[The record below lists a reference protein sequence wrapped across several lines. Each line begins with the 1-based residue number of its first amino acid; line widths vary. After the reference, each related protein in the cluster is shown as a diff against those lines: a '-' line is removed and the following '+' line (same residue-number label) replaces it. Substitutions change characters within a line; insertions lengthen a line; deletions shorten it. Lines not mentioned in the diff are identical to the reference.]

1 MFNLIEVV
9 NGILTELSF
18 YDGTIE
24 KNMRL
29 SDELGID
36 SLRIVEL
43 VVALEEKFNITI
55 NETNLD
61 PDLLKTVEDIYLLV
75 NKYIV

>member
-1 MFNLIEVV
+1 MIEVV
-9 NGILTELSF
+9 NGILAELSF

-24 KNMRL
+24 MNMRL

-43 VVALEEKFNITI
+43 IVALEEKFNITI
-55 NETNLD
+55 NETDLE
-61 PDLLKTVEDIYLLV
+61 PDLLKTVEDVYLLV

>member
-9 NGILTELSF
+9 NGILAELSF

-24 KNMRL
+24 KNMHL

-43 VVALEEKFNITI
+43 IVALEEKFNITI
-55 NETNLD
+55 NETDLE
-61 PDLLKTVEDIYLLV
+61 PDLLKTVEDVYLLV

>member
-9 NGILTELSF
+9 NGILAELSF

-24 KNMRL
+24 MNMRL

-43 VVALEEKFNITI
+43 IVALEEKFNITI
-55 NETNLD
+55 NETDLE
-61 PDLLKTVEDIYLLV
+61 PDLLKTVEDVYLLV